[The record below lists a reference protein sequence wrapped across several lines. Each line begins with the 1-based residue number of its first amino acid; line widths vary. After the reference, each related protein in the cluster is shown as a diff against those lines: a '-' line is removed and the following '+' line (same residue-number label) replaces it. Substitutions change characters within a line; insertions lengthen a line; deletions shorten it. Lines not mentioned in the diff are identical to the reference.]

1 MHFLVAIALGLLFSV
16 TAMAEDVPSE
26 SMQTLQIE
34 EEEQTRRQKRI
45 ARKVNRIAQRRGL
58 DPLDESVSEALQV
71 QHAIRTR
78 NVGRVVTTG
87 GVSLLVLGSLTTA
100 SGVRLYRSLC
110 AMDPTLCLFIGIP
123 VGVAMGAVGVLGMAT
138 GLGTTSAG
146 LWVTHEGKKQL
157 KESNQ
162 PVRLRKRDAPSVE

>member
-1 MHFLVAIALGLLFSV
+1 MHFLVAIATGLLFSM

-26 SMQTLQIE
+26 SIQTLQI
-34 EEEQTRRQKRI
+34 EEQTRRQKRI
-45 ARKVNRIAQRRGL
+45 ARKVDRIAQRRGL

-87 GVSLLVLGSLTTA
+87 GVSLLVVGSLTTA

-110 AMDPTLCLFIGIP
+110 AMDPTLCMFIGIP
-123 VGVAMGAVGVLGMAT
+123 VGVAMGAAGVLGMAT

-146 LWVTHEGKKQL
+146 LLVTHEGKKQL

-162 PVRLRKRDAPSVE
+162 SVRLRKRDAPSVD